1 MRNPE
6 RIRPFLDKIA
16 EAWERYPDLRFGQ
29 LVMDIVPNSDRLW
42 NCEEDEFLNRL
53 ESFVSNIEERHNGN
67 LLWVPRKDVDNDF

>member
-6 RIRPFLDKIA
+6 RIRPFLDKLA
-16 EAWERYPDLRFGQ
+16 ETWEKYPDLRFGQ
-29 LVMDIVPNSDRLW
+29 LVMDIVPDSDRLW
-42 NCEEDEFLNRL
+42 NCEEDEFLNSL